1 MSNLTLL
8 IPAKKESES
17 LPIFLEE
24 LNKYDFKKLIVLE
37 EQDKETINAI
47 QPQDDLEIYYQKNS
61 GYGSALIEGINH
73 ITTKYFCIINAD
85 GSMNP
90 NELKNMFEIIN
101 EDNDLV
107 FASRYLKNAGSEDD
121 DVITTFGNYFFSFL
135 GKVLFNLKTN
145 DILYTYVMGN
155 TDLVKNLNLSY
166 KDFKICVELPIK
178 AHKTKL
184 RYTSIP
190 SFERKRI
197 AGKKK
202 VNPFLDGLQILIAMC
217 YLFFK
222 KSYD

>member
-90 NELKNMFEIIN
+90 NELNNMFEIIN

>member
-90 NELKNMFEIIN
+90 NELNNMFEIIN

-135 GKVLFNLKTN
+135 GKVLFNLKIN

-178 AHKTKL
+178 AHKAKL
-184 RYTSIP
+184 RYASIP

-217 YLFFK
+217 YLFSK

>member
-90 NELKNMFEIIN
+90 NELNNMFEIIN
-101 EDNDLV
+101 EDSDLV

-135 GKVLFNLKTN
+135 GKVLFNLKIN

-184 RYTSIP
+184 RYASIP

-197 AGKKK
+197 GGKKK

>member
-135 GKVLFNLKTN
+135 GKVLFNLKIN